1 MTTVDHGLSRYVSG
15 RRARLSTP
23 AQLELKKAREEAYRL
38 IREAHEASDG
48 IKKDVQAQISEAKED
63 LRAIRIRVGRQR
75 NVLSKVQA
83 QVAEAKKELEAVN
96 REKLSR
102 LNASERDEGLERL
115 RLVTTEAYR
124 PADRLAS

>member
-1 MTTVDHGLSRYVSG
+1 MTTVDHGLSNYVSH

-38 IREAHEASDG
+38 IREAHEEADG

-102 LNASERDEGLERL
+102 LNESERDEGLERL
-115 RLVTTEAYR
+115 RLVTSEVYR